1 MSSYKRFA
9 ILSASIFQFNKINI
23 RDIFIFILLVFLS
36 VSDLPGQPG
45 KRYTISGYVREEG
58 SRELLIGVNIYLSD
72 HRTGTTTN
80 NYGFFS
86 LTLQEADSVEIT
98 ASYIGFRPETIT
110 ISLHGDRELN
120 YELKPNILL
129 DEVKITADRA
139 ERISESARMSTISV
153 PVAQVKSVPS
163 LLGEKDV
170 MKVLQLMPGVQ
181 KGSEGSTGLYVRGGG
196 PDQNLII
203 LDDAIVYNVS
213 HLFGFFSLFN
223 GDALK
228 SIELTKGGF
237 PARYGGRLSSV
248 LEMNMKEG
256 NKEEWHG
263 EGGIGLISSRL
274 TLEGPLVKNKSS
286 VLLSARRTYA
296 DVILSPILKATEETD
311 AGYYFYDLNAKV
323 NYDFGRKN
331 KLYLSGYFGKDKF
344 HAKYTEDYDEK
355 ASLNWGNA
363 TATLRWNHLFSSKL
377 FANTSAV
384 FSDYRF
390 GISYEM
396 KDKVNNENYFA
407 EYYSG
412 IRDLSL
418 KFDIDY
424 LPSPS
429 HWIKAGAIAIQ
440 HRFTP
445 YVFIEIDKPLN
456 VNKKEKEQTDG
467 LESGVYIEDT
477 WKPFPNLKINGGL
490 RFSHFLATR
499 EQYHFFEPRLS
510 AAWKLPEDFAL
521 KASYASMNQY
531 IHMISN
537 TGISLPTDLW
547 VPTTDRVKPQQSRQ
561 VALGAV
567 KDFTVPEMSVSI
579 EGYYKKMNSVIGYK
593 EGATFIQIEEAATGK
608 GISWEDN
615 VTSGQG
621 WSYGLEFLIQK
632 KEGRFNG
639 WIGYTLSWTQ
649 MQFDSLNYGKKFYA
663 RYDRRHDI
671 SLVGTFRINDHITL
685 SGTWVYGTGNAVTL
699 PVSAYFAPE
708 YADIYFDNDS
718 YSTTV
723 NEYGQKN
730 NYRMAPYHRL
740 DLGIQFHKEKKW
752 GERIWEISVYN
763 VYNRKN
769 PFFYN
774 IEYHTSYGRSYTRLK
789 QVSLFPVIPS
799 FSYSFKF

>member
-1 MSSYKRFA
+1 MFLPVTSPIPSKVRIKQMIMLLLLLLLLPDLNGQTSKRH
-9 ILSASIFQFNKINI
+9 
-23 RDIFIFILLVFLS
+23 
-36 VSDLPGQPG
+36 
-45 KRYTISGYVREEG
+45 TISGFVREAG
-58 SRELLIGVNIYLSD
+58 SGELLIGVNIYLSD
-72 HRTGTTTN
+72 HRTGTVTN

-86 LTLQEADSVEIT
+86 LTLQEADSVDIT
-98 ASYIGFRPETIT
+98 ASYVGFRPETKK
-110 ISLHGDRELN
+110 ISLHEDTELN
-120 YELKPNILL
+120 FDLKSNILL
-129 DEVKITADRA
+129 DEVTITA
-139 ERISESARMSTISV
+139 ERVEKQSESARMSTISV
-153 PVAQVKSVPS
+153 PVAQVKNVPS

-181 KGSEGSTGLYVRGGG
+181 KGSEGNSGLYVRGGG

-203 LDDAIVYNVS
+203 LDDAIVYNAS

-237 PARYGGRLSSV
+237 PARFGGRLSSV

-256 NKEEWHG
+256 NKEKWHG

-286 VLLSARRTYA
+286 ILLSGRRTYA
-296 DVILSPILKATEETD
+296 DVILSPIIKATEETD

-323 NYDFGRKN
+323 NYDFGRNN
-331 KLYLSGYFGKDKF
+331 KIYLSGYFGKDKF
-344 HAKYTEDYDEK
+344 HAKYNEEYDEK
-355 ASLNWGNA
+355 AGLNWGNA
-363 TATLRWNHLFSSKL
+363 TATLRWNHLFSSRL

-384 FSDYRF
+384 YSDYRF
-390 GISYEM
+390 GITYEL
-396 KDKVNNENYFA
+396 KDEAENENYYA

-429 HWIKAGAIAIQ
+429 HWIKAGGITIQ

-445 YVFIEIDKPLN
+445 YVFIEIDEPVN

-467 LESGVYIEDT
+467 LESGIYIEDT
-477 WKPFPNLKINGGL
+477 WKPFTDLKINGGV
-490 RFSHFLATR
+490 RFSHFLASR
-499 EQYHFFEPRLS
+499 EQYHFFEPRIS
-510 AAWKLPEDFAL
+510 AGWKLPGDFAL

-567 KDFTVPEMSVSI
+567 KDFTVPEMSISV
-579 EGYYKKMNSVIGYK
+579 EGYYKKMNNVIGYK
-593 EGATFIQIEEAATGK
+593 EGATFIQIEEAATGE

-615 VTSGQG
+615 VTSGRA
-621 WSYGLEFLIQK
+621 WSYGLEFLVQK

-649 MQFDSLNYGKKFYA
+649 MQFDSLNFGKKFYA

-671 SLVGTFRINDHITL
+671 SLVGSFKVNDRITL
-685 SGTWVYGTGNAVTL
+685 SGTWVYGTGNAVTM
-699 PVSAYFAPE
+699 PVSAYSAPE
-708 YADIYFDNDS
+708 YADIYISENYNPS
-718 YSTTV
+718 HHITY
-723 NEYGQKN
+723 NIKEYGEKN

-774 IEYHTSYGRSYTRLK
+774 IEYHSQGGWSYTRLK
-789 QVSLFPVIPS
+789 QVSLFPIIPS